1 MEDKVFPFFTT
12 NSIDCD
18 VIISDRSVS
27 RVHARMKQI
36 EGILHFIDEN
46 SKFGTFVQREKVEN
60 TWTPIK
66 DDVIDIKL
74 GAYNLNF
81 RIEKFPFMPFYEKSN
96 NTNVYADS
104 LQNAT
109 HLICSSDGLKNL
121 CKEAKLLGIPILK
134 ETVISSFS
142 SPEPISSLADWIS
155 SFVLESTDFADEVD
169 NSSVHC
175 EDSPII
181 AKASNSD
188 TEDEILPQLKTSTIF
203 LSDSNFKNPT
213 GTIQTIQPI
222 GKKFKKSFQRK
233 RLPETIPLSSLKS
246 NLYKKRAESIKSPT
260 VVIEDQKIQG
270 PPSPQPQPYEPPK
283 AKFKSALFKTL

>member
-1 MEDKVFPFFTT
+1 MEDKVFNFFIT

-36 EGILHFIDEN
+36 EGTLHFIDEN
-46 SKFGTFVQREKVEN
+46 SKFGTFVQREKIEN

-66 DDVIDIKL
+66 DDMIDIKL

-81 RIEKFPFMPFYEKSN
+81 RIEKIPFIPFYEKSN
-96 NTNVYADS
+96 NTDVFADRI
-104 LQNAT
+104 QNAT
-109 HLICSSDGLKNL
+109 HLICSSDDSKNL

-142 SPEPISSLADWIS
+142 SPDPITSLADWIS
-155 SFVLESTDFADEVD
+155 SFVLESTDFADEVVYSPVD
-169 NSSVHC
+169 C
-175 EDSPII
+175 TDSPII
-181 AKASNSD
+181 AKTSNSD

-213 GTIQTIQPI
+213 GTIQTIQPT
-222 GKKFKKSFQRK
+222 GKKFRKSFQRK
-233 RLPETIPLSSLKS
+233 RLPETIPHSSLKS
-246 NLYKKRAESIKSPT
+246 NLYKKRAESIKSPNI
-260 VVIEDQKIQG
+260 VIEDQQFQR

-283 AKFKSALFKTL
+283 AKFKSALFKTI